1 MSWIYITPLRAQ
13 SHTPAV
19 TVRSV
24 DDDTEGKQKDD
35 VRRRITSGESTEPME
50 DLISALSG
58 SVHVSQDQYDLKA
71 LQVSKPC
78 ESQTKKQCLISQEYL
93 AATIALPNIPISPAN
108 AFRPLPPSRSA
119 STTRKHFHDSFHPDA
134 PALSGSA
141 SFPSPGLASSANGAF
156 WNSAEDVSMTTQVSR
171 PGTLRRT
178 SSYGFGG
185 TKEFAQSASISSD
198 AYSSFQNDAFA
209 PLYEQP
215 APADRWRGFAQGEA
229 PNPWA
234 GFAGTSNA
242 FGPRIPPSSN
252 MGDAQRTADAR
263 LEPQQ
268 VGGEDEEAMDEE
280 WADQSMDV
288 VDDVDSVED
297 VMGFDV
303 AESNTGYGGWER
315 GRRKE

>member
-1 MSWIYITPLRAQ
+1 
-13 SHTPAV
+13 
-19 TVRSV
+19 
-24 DDDTEGKQKDD
+24 
-35 VRRRITSGESTEPME
+35 ME

-71 LQVSKPC
+71 L
-78 ESQTKKQCLISQEYL
+78 EEYL

-185 TKEFAQSASISSD
+185 TKEFAQSATISSD

-242 FGPRIPPSSN
+242 F
-252 MGDAQRTADAR
+252 ADAR